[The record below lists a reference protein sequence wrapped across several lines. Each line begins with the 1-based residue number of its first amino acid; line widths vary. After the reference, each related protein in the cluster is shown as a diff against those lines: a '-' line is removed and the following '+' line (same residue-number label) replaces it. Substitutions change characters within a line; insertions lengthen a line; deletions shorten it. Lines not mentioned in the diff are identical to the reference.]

1 MHLVQFDQD
10 SLAHQI
16 DLQFLSEIVYYG
28 YISVFQFVYIGASLG
43 LYFYDRAYLA
53 GSPDCFRRNLKTF
66 LFSSY

>member
-28 YISVFQFVYIGASLG
+28 YVSVFQFVYIGASLG
-43 LYFYDRAYLA
+43 LYFLR
-53 GSPDCFRRNLKTF
+53 
-66 LFSSY
+66 